1 MKVKFDLKYRQ
12 QIESGEYKVETA
24 DGRQVRIICWDVHNL
39 YRENDIVALATSS
52 SGEGENILRYYSNG
66 HLISDSANI
75 GNKDLIVVIP
85 DEDERIRKDIVALI
99 KFALEDGSAVS
110 PGSHT
115 TKEEALAYLERQK
128 EPHYTKRNE
137 LFDQCVANC
146 DPEVMKE
153 VSDNVD
159 EMLRKEQKSD
169 GWGKAT
175 INGEPIPA
183 ENQSVDIP
191 LAEWSQKDKNML
203 LSIINAFRNGAVS
216 TIGQEQWLKS
226 LPERFNLRPKEEWSE
241 DKYPKNIENAATMF
255 CFDNGLNI
263 TPHQAVMIA
272 KHFYEL
278 GFKRMSNGRA

>member
-24 DGRQVRIICWDVHNL
+24 DGRQVRIICWDAHNP

-52 SGEGENILRYYSNG
+52 SSESENILRYYSNG

-85 DEDERIRKDIVALI
+85 DEDERIRKQCIKLI
-99 KFALEDGSAVS
+99 REAYSTNYEAFECIAWLE
-110 PGSHT
+110 
-115 TKEEALAYLERQK
+115 KQ
-128 EPHYTKRNE
+128 
-137 LFDQCVANC
+137 Q
-146 DPEVMKE
+146 
-153 VSDNVD
+153 
-159 EMLRKEQKSD
+159 EQKSD
-169 GWGKAT
+169 GRGKAT
-175 INGEPIPA
+175 INGEPIPT
-183 ENQSVDIP
+183 ENHSVNIP
-191 LAEWSQKDKNML
+191 LAVWSEDDAQKIGTL
-203 LSIINAFRNGAVS
+203 SSIIYDYAFHKDALDENNDLTGEYA
-216 TIGQEQWLKS
+216 ELDKWLEY
-226 LPERFNLRPKEEWSE
+226 LPERFNLQPKEEWSE

>member
-12 QIESGEYKVETA
+12 QIENGEYKVETA
-24 DGRQVRIICWDVHNL
+24 DGRQVRIVCWDAHNP

-52 SGEGENILRYYSNG
+52 SSESENILRYYSNG

-169 GWGKAT
+169 GRGKAT

-191 LAEWSQKDKNML
+191 LAEWSEKDEEIFNNIVEKAKGGYWIEVNEITWL
-203 LSIINAFRNGAVS
+203 ITRFKSFRSQPNR
-216 TIGQEQWLKS
+216 T
-226 LPERFNLRPKEEWSE
+226 R
-241 DKYPKNIENAATMF
+241 YCIEN
-255 CFDNGLNI
+255 LI
-263 TPHQAVMIA
+263 
-272 KHFYEL
+272 
-278 GFKRMSNGRA
+278 

>member
-24 DGRQVRIICWDVHNL
+24 DGRQVRIVCWDAHNP

-52 SGEGENILRYYSNG
+52 SSEGENILRYYSNG

-85 DEDERIRKDIVALI
+85 DEDERIRKQCIKLI
-99 KFALEDGSAVS
+99 REAYSTNYEAFECIAWLE
-110 PGSHT
+110 
-115 TKEEALAYLERQK
+115 KQ
-128 EPHYTKRNE
+128 
-137 LFDQCVANC
+137 Q
-146 DPEVMKE
+146 
-153 VSDNVD
+153 
-159 EMLRKEQKSD
+159 EQKSD
-169 GWGKAT
+169 GRGKAT
-175 INGEPIPA
+175 INGESIPA

-191 LAEWSQKDKNML
+191 LAEWSQKDENML

-226 LPERFNLRPKEEWSE
+226 LPERFNLRPKEEWGE
-241 DKYPKNIENAATMF
+241 DKYPKNIESAATMF

-278 GFKRMSNGRA
+278 GFKRIGDGRA

>member
-24 DGRQVRIICWDVHNL
+24 NGRQVRIICWDARNW
-39 YRENDIVALATSS
+39 YRESDVVALVSTE
-52 SGEGENILRYYSNG
+52 SGKSENILRYYSNG

-75 GNKDLIVVIP
+75 GNKDLVVIIP
-85 DEDERIRKDIVALI
+85 DEDERIKNIITDSVFYQYGAGAEYKDVLDYLD
-99 KFALEDGSAVS
+99 K
-110 PGSHT
+110 
-115 TKEEALAYLERQK
+115 LERQK
-128 EPHYTKRNE
+128 EPHYTKRNT
-137 LFDQCVANC
+137 LFDKCVKNC

-169 GWGKAT
+169 GRGKAT
-175 INGEPIPA
+175 INGEPIPT
-183 ENQSVDIP
+183 ENQSVNIP
-191 LAEWSQKDKNML
+191 LAEWN
-203 LSIINAFRNGAVS
+203 
-216 TIGQEQWLKS
+216 
-226 LPERFNLRPKEEWSE
+226 E

-278 GFKRMSNGRA
+278 GFKRIGDGRA